1 MEEKIQLVNLTPH
14 NVMLCGSDGKPLM
27 EIKPSGAV
35 LRLKEEVK
43 DTGEKIAGIPVV
55 RKRFVG
61 LEGFSLPQRTENI
74 VFIVSMPVAQYLAG
88 RPDIVAPDT
97 GPESAV
103 RDEKGRIIGVR
114 RFMRFSAPDWDWEES
129 E

>member
-14 NVMLCGSDGKPLM
+14 SITLCGSNGKPLM

-35 LRLKEEVK
+35 LRLKEEAE

-74 VFIVSMPVAQYLAG
+74 VFIVSMPVALYLAS

-97 GPESAV
+97 GPESVV
-103 RDEKGRIIGVR
+103 RDEKGRIVGIR
-114 RFMRFSAPDWDWEES
+114 RFLRFGD
-129 E
+129 